1 MRTKASRVGR
11 QTEDQERD
19 ESDDAGMEE
28 DATVKDNVYVFRFV
42 SVRSIDEFWNS
53 HLQEALAENVKSLL
67 IPDDPNTNSLIIEL
81 NYHENYYKK
90 ARQKL
95 EGMVCVN
102 F

>member
-1 MRTKASRVGR
+1 MRTKASRVER
-11 QTEDQERD
+11 QTEDQKRG

-28 DATVKDNVYVFRFV
+28 DATVKVNVYVFRFV
-42 SVRSIDEFWNS
+42 SVRSIDEFWKS
-53 HLQEALAENVKSLL
+53 HLQEDLAENVKSLL
-67 IPDDPNTNSLIIEL
+67 IPDDPDTTEL
-81 NYHENYYKK
+81 NFHEDDYKK